1 MVISIPRSS
10 FVMSQFCDLKKC
22 CKLGLDILKWLPE
35 KDVCKIILKSP
46 RAQSILEIFVQ
57 FECGEPAIN

>member
-1 MVISIPRSS
+1 
-10 FVMSQFCDLKKC
+10 MSQFCDLKKY
-22 CKLGLDILKWLPE
+22 CKLGLGILKWLPE